1 MDPFFIGYD
10 KDFYDAIPYV
20 RTCTEPPE
28 PRMSCWEVEPSFE
41 SIAEKLKFARDNP
54 KVYDEYDLPDDDAI
68 RGFILEHPEF
78 LFYAPE
84 LQRLWE
90 LIMEAPIF
98 RELLLDY
105 EYFLQ
110 TLESLHFYEGIF
122 DFLRLL
128 HDELDKEKF
137 NSVFTS
143 DCDYVR
149 AGLSFWAMNDAAKK
163 QAIDLLKRKV
173 IKNAIAEIAWGPSCS
188 QPVHGLS
195 RHDNDRIIGEYSF
208 ERIGSRR
215 KALTI
220 GEWFRIQWI
229 HDWCIPG
236 VEMYSIYNKQNLEI
250 AFLRIDDGVLTI
262 IKTVSNISLTE
273 GGLLAAI
280 LNWLLD
286 VGYSMEE
293 DTLKEAEE

>member
-28 PRMSCWEVEPSFE
+28 PRMAWWEIEPSFE

-90 LIMEAPIF
+90 IIMEAPIF

-163 QAIDLLKRKV
+163 QAIDLLKRKG

-229 HDWCIPG
+229 DDWCIPS

-250 AFLRIDDGVLTI
+250 AFLRIDDGALTI
-262 IKTVSNISLTE
+262 IETASNISLAE
-273 GGLLAAI
+273 DGLLAAI
-280 LNWLLD
+280 LNWMLS
-286 VGYSMEE
+286 VGYSLDADALE
-293 DTLKEAEE
+293 DL

>member
-1 MDPFFIGYD
+1 
-10 KDFYDAIPYV
+10 
-20 RTCTEPPE
+20 
-28 PRMSCWEVEPSFE
+28 MSCWEIEPSFG

-163 QAIDLLKRKV
+163 QAIDLLKRKG

-229 HDWCIPG
+229 DDWCIPG

-250 AFLRIDDGVLTI
+250 AFLRIDDGALTI
-262 IKTVSNISLTE
+262 IETASNISLAE
-273 GGLLAAI
+273 DGLLAAI
-280 LNWLLD
+280 LNWMLS
-286 VGYSMEE
+286 VGYSLDADALE
-293 DTLKEAEE
+293 DL

>member
-1 MDPFFIGYD
+1 
-10 KDFYDAIPYV
+10 
-20 RTCTEPPE
+20 
-28 PRMSCWEVEPSFE
+28 MSCWEIEPSFE

-90 LIMEAPIF
+90 IIMEAPIF

-163 QAIDLLKRKV
+163 QAIDLLKRKG

-229 HDWCIPG
+229 DDWCIPS

-250 AFLRIDDGVLTI
+250 AFLRIDDGALTI
-262 IKTVSNISLTE
+262 IETASNISLAE
-273 GGLLAAI
+273 DGLLAAI
-280 LNWLLD
+280 LNWMLS
-286 VGYSMEE
+286 VGYSLDADALE
-293 DTLKEAEE
+293 DL

>member
-1 MDPFFIGYD
+1 MDPIFIGYD

-28 PRMSCWEVEPSFE
+28 PRMSCWEIEPSFE

-54 KVYDEYDLPDDDAI
+54 KVYDEYGLPDNAEI
-68 RGFILEHPEF
+68 RGFVLEHPEF

-84 LQRLWE
+84 MQRLWE

-163 QAIDLLKRKV
+163 QAIDLLKRKG

-250 AFLRIDDGVLTI
+250 AFLRIDDGALTI
-262 IKTVSNISLTE
+262 IETASNTSLTE
-273 GGLLAAI
+273 DGLLAAI
-280 LNWLLD
+280 LNWMLS
-286 VGYSMEE
+286 VGYSLDADALE
-293 DTLKEAEE
+293 DL

>member
-20 RTCTEPPE
+20 RACTEPPE
-28 PRMSCWEVEPSFE
+28 PRMSCWEIEPSFE

-163 QAIDLLKRKV
+163 QAIDLLKRKG

-250 AFLRIDDGVLTI
+250 AFLRIDDGALTI
-262 IKTVSNISLTE
+262 IETASNTSLTE
-273 GGLLAAI
+273 DGLLAAI
-280 LNWLLD
+280 LNWMLS
-286 VGYSMEE
+286 VGYSLDADALE
-293 DTLKEAEE
+293 DL

>member
-28 PRMSCWEVEPSFE
+28 PRMSCWEIEPSFE

-163 QAIDLLKRKV
+163 QAIDLLKRKG

-236 VEMYSIYNKQNLEI
+236 VEMYSICNKQNLEI
-250 AFLRIDDGVLTI
+250 AFLRIDDGALTI
-262 IKTVSNISLTE
+262 IETASNTSLTE
-273 GGLLAAI
+273 DGLLAAI
-280 LNWLLD
+280 LNWMLS
-286 VGYSMEE
+286 VGYSLDADALE
-293 DTLKEAEE
+293 DL

>member
-28 PRMSCWEVEPSFE
+28 PRMSCWEIEPSFE

-90 LIMEAPIF
+90 IIMEAPIF

-163 QAIDLLKRKV
+163 QAIDLLKRKG

-188 QPVHGLS
+188 QPVQGLS

-229 HDWCIPG
+229 DDWCIPS

-250 AFLRIDDGVLTI
+250 AFLRIDDGALTI
-262 IKTVSNISLTE
+262 IETASNISLAE
-273 GGLLAAI
+273 DGLLAAI
-280 LNWLLD
+280 LNWMLS
-286 VGYSMEE
+286 VGYSLDADALE
-293 DTLKEAEE
+293 DL

>member
-28 PRMSCWEVEPSFE
+28 PRMSCWEIEPSFE

-90 LIMEAPIF
+90 IIMEAPIF

-110 TLESLHFYEGIF
+110 TRESLHFYECIF

-163 QAIDLLKRKV
+163 QAIDLLKRKG

-229 HDWCIPG
+229 DDWCIPS

-250 AFLRIDDGVLTI
+250 AFLRIDDGALTI
-262 IKTVSNISLTE
+262 IETASNISLAE
-273 GGLLAAI
+273 DGLLAAI
-280 LNWLLD
+280 LNWMLS
-286 VGYSMEE
+286 VGYSLDADALE
-293 DTLKEAEE
+293 DL

>member
-28 PRMSCWEVEPSFE
+28 PRMSCWEIEPSFE

-163 QAIDLLKRKV
+163 QAIDLLKRKG

-229 HDWCIPG
+229 DDWCIPS

-250 AFLRIDDGVLTI
+250 AFLRIDDGALTI
-262 IKTVSNISLTE
+262 IETASNISLAE
-273 GGLLAAI
+273 DGLLAAI
-280 LNWLLD
+280 LNWMLS
-286 VGYSMEE
+286 VGYSLDADALE
-293 DTLKEAEE
+293 DL

>member
-28 PRMSCWEVEPSFE
+28 PRMSCWEIEPSFE

-90 LIMEAPIF
+90 IIMEAPIF

-163 QAIDLLKRKV
+163 QAIDLLKRKG

-229 HDWCIPG
+229 DDWCIPS

-250 AFLRIDDGVLTI
+250 AFLRIDDGALTI
-262 IKTVSNISLTE
+262 IETASNISLAE
-273 GGLLAAI
+273 DGLLAAI
-280 LNWLLD
+280 LNWMLS
-286 VGYSMEE
+286 VGYSLDADALE
-293 DTLKEAEE
+293 DL

>member
-1 MDPFFIGYD
+1 MEPVFIGYG

-20 RTCTEPPE
+20 RTCMDPPE
-28 PRMSCWEVEPSFE
+28 PRMSCWEIEPSFE
-41 SIAEKLKFARDNP
+41 AIAEKLKFARDNP
-54 KVYDEYDLPDDDAI
+54 KVYDEYGLPDDAET
-68 RGFILEHPEF
+68 REFILEHPEF

-90 LIMEAPIF
+90 LLMEASIF
-98 RELLLDY
+98 RSLLLNHD
-105 EYFLQ
+105 YFLQ
-110 TLESLHFYEGIF
+110 TLEWLHFYEGIF

-137 NSVFTS
+137 DSVFTL

-163 QAIDLLKRKV
+163 QAIDLLISKG
-173 IKNAIAEIAWGPSCS
+173 IKKAIAEIAWGPSCS
-188 QPVHGLS
+188 TPAHGLC
-195 RHDNDRIIGEYSF
+195 RHDNDRAIGEYSF

-215 KALTI
+215 KAVTI
-220 GEWFRIQWI
+220 GEWFRIPWI
-229 HDWCIPG
+229 NDWCIPS
-236 VEMYSIYNKQNLEI
+236 VEMYSICNKHNLEI
-250 AFLRIDDGVLTI
+250 AFLRIDDGVLTM

-280 LNWLLD
+280 LNWMLS
-286 VGYSMEE
+286 VGYSLDASALE
-293 DTLKEAEE
+293 DL